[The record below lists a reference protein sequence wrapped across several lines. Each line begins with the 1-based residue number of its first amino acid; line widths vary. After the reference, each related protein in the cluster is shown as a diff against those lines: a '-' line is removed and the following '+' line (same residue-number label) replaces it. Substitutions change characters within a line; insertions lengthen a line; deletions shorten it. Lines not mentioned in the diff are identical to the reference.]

1 MESFK
6 PNLALLIDFENV
18 GADPRVDIAEL
29 VAAADARGRTLIKR
43 AYADWARFE
52 DRKKRLAEHGVDL
65 IELPAHGK
73 PRKNAA
79 DIRLVVDAMEIALSL
94 SHIGGFVIASGDS
107 DFIPMFAKLRELGKR
122 VVVASVQDAM
132 SALLEVHC
140 DELLALTRQEPVPN
154 VAATPKP
161 AAVRATQAKS
171 APAKSTAPKPAQPKS
186 GQPKPKRQGAAAA
199 TAALPRKAKALLHR
213 ALAEIAAAN
222 AVAQSSR
229 IKVTMRR
236 LDPGFDEAKLGFKRF
251 SDFLKAAAGADA
263 TLELK
268 MDSGRTDYVLISVG
282 QSGERTSKPK
292 QATGDVAEPAPD
304 TAVKV
309 KSMPTYGPDQGVIAT
324 MAYAMLAD
332 GPMQCSHLARA
343 LKQQHFADDHDVS
356 AFGLYGR
363 IGRLIKSGAL
373 CELLVDRRSVVSL
386 PEAQQA
392 SNSRYIQ
399 THRVICG

>member
-1 MESFK
+1 
-6 PNLALLIDFENV
+6 
-18 GADPRVDIAEL
+18 
-29 VAAADARGRTLIKR
+29 
-43 AYADWARFE
+43 
-52 DRKKRLAEHGVDL
+52 
-65 IELPAHGK
+65 
-73 PRKNAA
+73 
-79 DIRLVVDAMEIALSL
+79 MEIALSL

-132 SALLEVHC
+132 SALLAVHC
-140 DELLALTRQEPVPN
+140 DELLALTRREPVPN

-161 AAVRATQAKS
+161 AAVGAPQAKS
-171 APAKSTAPKPAQPKS
+171 APAKSAAPKPAQPKS
-186 GQPKPKRQGAAAA
+186 GKPKPKPKPQGAAAA

-268 MDSGRTDYVLISVG
+268 MDSGRTDYVLISAG
-282 QSGERTSKPK
+282 QSRERTSKPK
-292 QATGDVAEPAPD
+292 QATGDVAERAQD
-304 TAVKV
+304 TEVKV

-343 LKQQHFADDHDVS
+343 LKQQHFADDNDVS
-356 AFGLYGR
+356 VSGLYGR
-363 IGRLIKSGAL
+363 ISKLIKWGAL
-373 CELLVDRRSVVSL
+373 CELLIDRRSVVSL
-386 PEAQQA
+386 PEAQQV

-399 THRVICG
+399 MHRAIRS